1 MFHNV
6 FKRGTRES
14 ATSPPSPNI
23 VGWFKKKI
31 FRERLCML
39 IHCPESTKNRFEL
52 RPL

>member
-1 MFHNV
+1 MFS
-6 FKRGTRES
+6 KEAQES
-14 ATSPPSPNI
+14 QRLPPPSPNI